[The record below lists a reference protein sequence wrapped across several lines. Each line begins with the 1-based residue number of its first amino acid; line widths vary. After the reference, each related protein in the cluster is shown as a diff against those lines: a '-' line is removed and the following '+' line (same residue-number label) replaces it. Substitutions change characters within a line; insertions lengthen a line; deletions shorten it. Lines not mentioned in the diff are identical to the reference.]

1 MRDFSPVTMLST
13 PVDFF
18 VDNLFNLRISY
29 QFFMYLSTKKENKIC
44 PIDELSTG
52 FHHILWLAENSG
64 KIFLSPLADYTEW
77 MKIFLFIR
85 E

>member
-1 MRDFSPVTMLST
+1 MTRLSERMN
-13 PVDFF
+13 PEGA
-18 VDNLFNLRISY
+18 
-29 QFFMYLSTKKENKIC
+29 MKEPSTKKENKIC